1 MEVFGY
7 IFYYFTTSTPSSP
20 EETLSVG
27 VRGFIALQGGGLW
40 SPGVG
45 EFTWKGMKSC
55 ACFQS
60 SPRGISRKLCIAQT
74 WSVIVVF
81 VP

>member
-27 VRGFIALQGGGLW
+27 VRGFIALQGGGPLVSW
-40 SPGVG
+40 GGRIHLEGNEKLCLLS
-45 EFTWKGMKSC
+45 EFTQGY
-55 ACFQS
+55 
-60 SPRGISRKLCIAQT
+60 
-74 WSVIVVF
+74 
-81 VP
+81 